1 MVMKK
6 LLISLSQVIYLMNKM
21 ALTIYFVFYF
31 KGGKNVVQLIPK
43 QESIKVKN
51 EEALEESLGACCA
64 QSCVADLENRRSFQ
78 GMEEESICLKSSFS
92 VIFYCWEAG
101 SRESIPK
108 L

>member
-1 MVMKK
+1 MKK

-51 EEALEESLGACCA
+51 EVVSRSIGGEGLGARFA
-64 QSCVADLENRRSFQ
+64 LSCVSDLANRRSPQ
-78 GMEEESICLKSSFS
+78 CMEDESMS
-92 VIFYCWEAG
+92 
-101 SRESIPK
+101 
-108 L
+108 